1 LELQA
6 ISPKIFSLILFLL
19 LSSYLKHD
27 LSFLSEIKK
36 DFQWNSTVE
45 VDWEILEVEHIE
57 KIGRQFLNLDV
68 QLGSNSNKKFEVDYR
83 VIGSN

>member
-83 VIGSN
+83 VIRSN